1 MTIIIKY
8 ICSLIFI
15 LIPIILLTCELSINN
30 QSIDFKTVSLVTTN
44 LSGLYP
50 ASLCM
55 YYTLTDQKNMI
66 LEFIPFYFIT
76 ITSGT
81 YHLCDKINNESI
93 FCIYDIDTLRK
104 IDFSNSY
111 LCVSTVILYL
121 IKFEYITAQHKK
133 LKYVL
138 HLYSYVIINL
148 LCASDNYNIA
158 PIFYILFEFICF
170 VIIFYAQY
178 SNYYVLLNNYNTILY
193 LTIGIS
199 LELMAYLAYIC
210 IVYNNYGL
218 NNYWWIHSYFWHVPS
233 LMGAMFLFEALMM
246 NGVNKTFFVESYQ
259 IVTCSIQ
266 KMSYN
271 YISLNEFGIEMMD
284 KNVDEFE
291 DEINIDNVDDEKMIL
306 I

>member
-1 MTIIIKY
+1 MTITIEY
-8 ICSLIFI
+8 ICSIFF
-15 LIPIILLTCELSINN
+15 LLFPCMLLTTELFVNKEK
-30 QSIDFKTVSLVTTN
+30 IDYKTISLVTTN

-66 LEFIPFYFIT
+66 LEFFPFYFIT

-111 LCVSTVILYL
+111 LCVSAVILYL
-121 IKFEYITAQHKK
+121 IKFEYISAQPKK
-133 LKYVL
+133 LKYIL
-138 HLYSYVIINL
+138 NIFSFAIINL
-148 LCASDNYNIA
+148 LCSSDNYSA
-158 PIFYILFEFICF
+158 GPIFFILFEFICL
-170 VIIFYAQY
+170 VIIFHANYD
-178 SNYYVLLNNYNTILY
+178 NYYMLLDNNYTILY
-193 LTIGIS
+193 LMTGIG
-199 LELMAYLAYIC
+199 LEIMAYISYIC
-210 IVYNNYGL
+210 IVYNNYGM

-233 LMGAMFLFEALMM
+233 LTGAMFLFEALTMSSVK
-246 NGVNKTFFVESYQ
+246 NSFFIESYL

-266 KMSYN
+266 KISYN

-291 DEINIDNVDDEKMIL
+291 DIDEHVDDEKMIL

>member
-8 ICSLIFI
+8 IGSAIVLLFPI
-15 LIPIILLTCELSINN
+15 LLLTCELIVNIKN
-30 QSIDFKTVSLVTTN
+30 IDSKITSLVTTN

-50 ASLCM
+50 ASLCL

-81 YHLCDKINNESI
+81 YHLCDKINGESM
-93 FCIYDIDTLRK
+93 FCVYDIDTLRK

-111 LCVSTVILYL
+111 LCVSAVILYL
-121 IKFEYITAQHKK
+121 IKFEYISAQPKK
-133 LKYVL
+133 LKYIL
-138 HLYSYVIINL
+138 NIFSFAIINL
-148 LCASDNYNIA
+148 LCASDNYSSG
-158 PIFYILFEFICF
+158 PIFFILFEFICL
-170 VIIFYAQY
+170 VIIFHANYD
-178 SNYYVLLNNYNTILY
+178 NYYMLLDNNYTILY
-193 LTIGIS
+193 LMTGIG
-199 LELMAYLAYIC
+199 LEIMAYIAYIC

-233 LMGAMFLFEALMM
+233 LMGAMFLFEAATMSS
-246 NGVNKTFFVESYQ
+246 VKRSFFVESYQ
-259 IVTCSIQ
+259 IATCSIQ

-291 DEINIDNVDDEKMIL
+291 EDIDGHVDDEKMIL

>member
-8 ICSLIFI
+8 IGSAIVLLFPI
-15 LIPIILLTCELSINN
+15 LLLTCELIVNIKN
-30 QSIDFKTVSLVTTN
+30 IDSKITSLVTTN

-50 ASLCM
+50 ASLCL

-81 YHLCDKINNESI
+81 YHLCDKINGESM
-93 FCIYDIDTLRK
+93 FCVYDIDTLRK

-111 LCVSTVILYL
+111 LCVSAVILYL
-121 IKFEYITAQHKK
+121 IKFEYISAQPKK
-133 LKYVL
+133 LKYIL
-138 HLYSYVIINL
+138 NIFSFAIINL
-148 LCASDNYNIA
+148 LCASDNYSA
-158 PIFYILFEFICF
+158 GPIFFILFEFICL
-170 VIIFYAQY
+170 VIIFHANYD
-178 SNYYVLLNNYNTILY
+178 NYYMLLDNNYTILY
-193 LTIGIS
+193 LMTGIG
-199 LELMAYLAYIC
+199 LEIMAYLAYIC

-233 LMGAMFLFEALMM
+233 LMGAMFLFEAATMSS
-246 NGVNKTFFVESYQ
+246 VKRSFFVESYQ

-291 DEINIDNVDDEKMIL
+291 DIDEHVDDEKMIL

>member
-1 MTIIIKY
+1 MTTIIIKY
-8 ICSLIFI
+8 IISTITI
-15 LIPIILLTCELSINN
+15 LFPIILLTCELVLNN
-30 QSIDFKTVSLVTTN
+30 KKVDFKTASLVTTN

-81 YHLCDKINNESI
+81 YHLCDKINGESV

-111 LCVSTVILYL
+111 LCVSAVILYL
-121 IKFEYITAQHKK
+121 IKFEYISAQPKK
-133 LKYVL
+133 LKYIL
-138 HLYSYVIINL
+138 NIFSFAIINL
-148 LCASDNYNIA
+148 LCASDYSIG
-158 PIFYILFEFICF
+158 PIFFILFEFICL
-170 VIIFYAQY
+170 VIIFHANYD
-178 SNYYVLLNNYNTILY
+178 NYYMLLDNNYTILY
-193 LTIGIS
+193 LMTGIG
-199 LELMAYLAYIC
+199 LEIMAYIAYIC

-233 LMGAMFLFEALMM
+233 LTGSMFLYEALTM
-246 NGVNKTFFVESYQ
+246 NSVKNSFFVETYQ
-259 IVTCSIQ
+259 VATCSIQ

-284 KNVDEFE
+284 KNVDDFE
-291 DEINIDNVDDEKMIL
+291 DVETNVDDEKMIL

>member
-8 ICSLIFI
+8 IGSAIVLLFPI
-15 LIPIILLTCELSINN
+15 LLLTCELIVNIKN
-30 QSIDFKTVSLVTTN
+30 IDSKITSLVTTN

-50 ASLCM
+50 ASLCL

-81 YHLCDKINNESI
+81 YHLCDKINGESM
-93 FCIYDIDTLRK
+93 FCVYDIDTLRK

-111 LCVSTVILYL
+111 LCVSAVILYL
-121 IKFEYITAQHKK
+121 IKFEYISAQPKK
-133 LKYVL
+133 LKYIL
-138 HLYSYVIINL
+138 NIFSFAIINL
-148 LCASDNYNIA
+148 LCASDNYSSG
-158 PIFYILFEFICF
+158 PIFFILFEFICL
-170 VIIFYAQY
+170 VIIFHANYD
-178 SNYYVLLNNYNTILY
+178 NYYMLLDNNYTILY
-193 LTIGIS
+193 LMTGIG
-199 LELMAYLAYIC
+199 LEIMAYLAYIC

-233 LMGAMFLFEALMM
+233 LMGAMFLFEAATMSS
-246 NGVNKTFFVESYQ
+246 VKRSFFVESYQ

-291 DEINIDNVDDEKMIL
+291 DIDEHVDDEKMIL

>member
-8 ICSLIFI
+8 IGSAIVLLFPI
-15 LIPIILLTCELSINN
+15 LLLTCELIVNIKN
-30 QSIDFKTVSLVTTN
+30 IDSKITSLVTTN

-50 ASLCM
+50 ASLCL

-81 YHLCDKINNESI
+81 YHLCDKINGESM
-93 FCIYDIDTLRK
+93 FCVYDIDTLRK

-111 LCVSTVILYL
+111 LCVSAVILYL
-121 IKFEYITAQHKK
+121 IKFEYISAQPKK
-133 LKYVL
+133 LKYIL
-138 HLYSYVIINL
+138 NIFSFAIINL
-148 LCASDNYNIA
+148 LCASDNYSSG
-158 PIFYILFEFICF
+158 PIFFILFEFICL
-170 VIIFYAQY
+170 VIIFHANYD
-178 SNYYVLLNNYNTILY
+178 NYYMLLDNNYTILY
-193 LTIGIS
+193 LMTGIG
-199 LELMAYLAYIC
+199 LEIMAYIAYIC

-233 LMGAMFLFEALMM
+233 LMGAMFLFEAATMSS
-246 NGVNKTFFVESYQ
+246 VKRSFFVESYQ

-284 KNVDEFE
+284 KHVDEFE
-291 DEINIDNVDDEKMIL
+291 DIDEHVDDE
-306 I
+306 

>member
-1 MTIIIKY
+1 MIVNIK
-8 ICSLIFI
+8 
-15 LIPIILLTCELSINN
+15 N
-30 QSIDFKTVSLVTTN
+30 IDSKITSLVTTN
-44 LSGLYP
+44 LSGLSP
-50 ASLCM
+50 ASLCL

-81 YHLCDKINNESI
+81 YHLCDKINGESM
-93 FCIYDIDTLRK
+93 FCVYDIDTLRK

-111 LCVSTVILYL
+111 LCVSAVILYL
-121 IKFEYITAQHKK
+121 IKFEYISAQPKK
-133 LKYVL
+133 LKYIL
-138 HLYSYVIINL
+138 NIFSFAIINL
-148 LCASDNYNIA
+148 LCASDNYSSG
-158 PIFYILFEFICF
+158 PIFFILFEFICL
-170 VIIFYAQY
+170 VIIFHANYD
-178 SNYYVLLNNYNTILY
+178 NYYMLLDNNYTILY
-193 LTIGIS
+193 LMTGIG
-199 LELMAYLAYIC
+199 LEIMAYLAYIC

-233 LMGAMFLFEALMM
+233 LMGAMFLFEAATMSS
-246 NGVNKTFFVESYQ
+246 VKRSFFVESYQ

-291 DEINIDNVDDEKMIL
+291 DTDEHVDDEKMIL

>member
-8 ICSLIFI
+8 IGSAIVLLFPI
-15 LIPIILLTCELSINN
+15 LLLTCELIVNIKN
-30 QSIDFKTVSLVTTN
+30 IDSKITSLVTTN

-50 ASLCM
+50 ASLCL

-81 YHLCDKINNESI
+81 YHLCDKINGESM
-93 FCIYDIDTLRK
+93 FCVYDIDTLRK

-111 LCVSTVILYL
+111 LCVSAVILYL
-121 IKFEYITAQHKK
+121 IKFEYISAQPKK
-133 LKYVL
+133 LKYIL
-138 HLYSYVIINL
+138 NIFSFAIINL
-148 LCASDNYNIA
+148 LCASDNYSSG
-158 PIFYILFEFICF
+158 PIFFILFEFICL
-170 VIIFYAQY
+170 VIIFHANYD
-178 SNYYVLLNNYNTILY
+178 NYYMLLDNNYTILY
-193 LTIGIS
+193 LMTGIG
-199 LELMAYLAYIC
+199 LEIMAYIAYIC

-233 LMGAMFLFEALMM
+233 LMGAMFLFEAATMSS
-246 NGVNKTFFVESYQ
+246 VKRSFFVESYQ
-259 IVTCSIQ
+259 IATCSIQ

-291 DEINIDNVDDEKMIL
+291 QDIDGHVDDEKMIL

>member
-1 MTIIIKY
+1 M
-8 ICSLIFI
+8 
-15 LIPIILLTCELSINN
+15 LLTTELFVNKEK
-30 QSIDFKTVSLVTTN
+30 IDYKTISLVTTN

-66 LEFIPFYFIT
+66 LEFFPFYFIT

-111 LCVSTVILYL
+111 LCVSAVILYL
-121 IKFEYITAQHKK
+121 IKFEYISAQPKK
-133 LKYVL
+133 LKYIL
-138 HLYSYVIINL
+138 NIFSFAIINL
-148 LCASDNYNIA
+148 LCSSDNYSA
-158 PIFYILFEFICF
+158 GPIFFILFEFICL
-170 VIIFYAQY
+170 VIIFHANYD
-178 SNYYVLLNNYNTILY
+178 NYYMLLDNNYTILY
-193 LTIGIS
+193 LITGIG
-199 LELMAYLAYIC
+199 LEIMAYISYIC
-210 IVYNNYGL
+210 IVYNNYGM

-233 LMGAMFLFEALMM
+233 LTGAMFLFEALTMS
-246 NGVNKTFFVESYQ
+246 GVKNSFFIESYL

-291 DEINIDNVDDEKMIL
+291 DVEANVDDEKMIL

>member
-8 ICSLIFI
+8 IGSAIVLLFPI
-15 LIPIILLTCELSINN
+15 LLLTCELIVNIKN
-30 QSIDFKTVSLVTTN
+30 IDSKITSLVTTN

-50 ASLCM
+50 ASLCL

-81 YHLCDKINNESI
+81 YHLCDKINGESM
-93 FCIYDIDTLRK
+93 FCVYDIDTLRK

-111 LCVSTVILYL
+111 LCVSAVILYL
-121 IKFEYITAQHKK
+121 IKFEYISAQPKK
-133 LKYVL
+133 LKYIL
-138 HLYSYVIINL
+138 NIFSFAIINL
-148 LCASDNYNIA
+148 LCASDNYSSG
-158 PIFYILFEFICF
+158 PIFFILFEFICL
-170 VIIFYAQY
+170 VIIFHANYD
-178 SNYYVLLNNYNTILY
+178 NYYMLLDNNYTILY
-193 LTIGIS
+193 LMTGIG
-199 LELMAYLAYIC
+199 LEIMAYLAYIC

-233 LMGAMFLFEALMM
+233 LMGAMFLFEAATMSS
-246 NGVNKTFFVESYQ
+246 VKRSFFVESYQ

-291 DEINIDNVDDEKMIL
+291 DIDGHVDDEKMIL

>member
-8 ICSLIFI
+8 IGSAIVLLFPI
-15 LIPIILLTCELSINN
+15 LLLTCELIVNIKN
-30 QSIDFKTVSLVTTN
+30 IDSKITSLVTTN

-50 ASLCM
+50 ASLCL

-81 YHLCDKINNESI
+81 YHLCDKINGESM
-93 FCIYDIDTLRK
+93 FCVYDIDTLRK

-111 LCVSTVILYL
+111 LCVSAVILYL
-121 IKFEYITAQHKK
+121 IKFEYISAQPKK
-133 LKYVL
+133 LKYIL
-138 HLYSYVIINL
+138 NIFSFAIINL
-148 LCASDNYNIA
+148 LCASDNYSSG
-158 PIFYILFEFICF
+158 PIFFILFEFICL
-170 VIIFYAQY
+170 VIIFHANYD
-178 SNYYVLLNNYNTILY
+178 NYYMLLDNNYTILY
-193 LTIGIS
+193 LMTGIG
-199 LELMAYLAYIC
+199 LEIMAYLAYIC

-233 LMGAMFLFEALMM
+233 LMGAMFLFEAATMSS
-246 NGVNKTFFVESYQ
+246 VKRSFVVESYQ

-291 DEINIDNVDDEKMIL
+291 DTDEHVDDEKMIL

>member
-8 ICSLIFI
+8 IGSAIVLLFPI
-15 LIPIILLTCELSINN
+15 LLLTCELIVNIKN
-30 QSIDFKTVSLVTTN
+30 IDSKITSLVTTN

-50 ASLCM
+50 ASLCI
-55 YYTLTDQKNMI
+55 YYTLSDQKNMI

-81 YHLCDKINNESI
+81 YHLCDKINGESI
-93 FCIYDIDTLRK
+93 FCIYDIETLRK

-148 LCASDNYNIA
+148 LCASNNYNIG
-158 PIFYILFEFICF
+158 PIFFILFEFICF
-170 VIIFYAQY
+170 VIIFHANYD
-178 SNYYVLLNNYNTILY
+178 NYYMLLDNNYTILY
-193 LTIGIS
+193 LITGIG
-199 LELMAYLAYIC
+199 LEIMAYLAYIC

-233 LMGAMFLFEALMM
+233 LMGAMFLFEAATMSS
-246 NGVNKTFFVESYQ
+246 VKRCFFVESYQ

-291 DEINIDNVDDEKMIL
+291 DIDGHVDDEKMIL

>member
-1 MTIIIKY
+1 LIVNIK
-8 ICSLIFI
+8 
-15 LIPIILLTCELSINN
+15 N
-30 QSIDFKTVSLVTTN
+30 IDSKITSLVTTN

-50 ASLCM
+50 ASLCL

-81 YHLCDKINNESI
+81 YHLCDKINGESM
-93 FCIYDIDTLRK
+93 FCVYDIDTLRK

-111 LCVSTVILYL
+111 LCVSAVILYL
-121 IKFEYITAQHKK
+121 IKFEYISAQPKK
-133 LKYVL
+133 LKYIL
-138 HLYSYVIINL
+138 NIFSFAIINL
-148 LCASDNYNIA
+148 LCASDNYSSG
-158 PIFYILFEFICF
+158 PIFFILFEFICL
-170 VIIFYAQY
+170 VIIFHANYD
-178 SNYYVLLNNYNTILY
+178 NYYMLLDNNYTILY
-193 LTIGIS
+193 LMTGIG
-199 LELMAYLAYIC
+199 LEIMAYLAYIC

-233 LMGAMFLFEALMM
+233 LMGAMFLFEAATMSS
-246 NGVNKTFFVESYQ
+246 VKRSFFVESYQ

-291 DEINIDNVDDEKMIL
+291 DIDEHVDDEKMIL

>member
-8 ICSLIFI
+8 IGSAIVLLFPI
-15 LIPIILLTCELSINN
+15 LLLTCELIVNIKN
-30 QSIDFKTVSLVTTN
+30 IDSKITSLVTTN

-50 ASLCM
+50 ASLCL

-81 YHLCDKINNESI
+81 YHLCDKINGESM
-93 FCIYDIDTLRK
+93 FCVYDIDTLRK

-111 LCVSTVILYL
+111 LCVSAVILYL
-121 IKFEYITAQHKK
+121 IKFEYLSAQPKK
-133 LKYVL
+133 LKYIL
-138 HLYSYVIINL
+138 NIFSFAIINL
-148 LCASDNYNIA
+148 LCASDNYSSG
-158 PIFYILFEFICF
+158 PIFFILFEFICL
-170 VIIFYAQY
+170 VIIFHANYD
-178 SNYYVLLNNYNTILY
+178 NYYMLLDNNYTILY
-193 LTIGIS
+193 LMTGIG
-199 LELMAYLAYIC
+199 LEIMAYLAYIC

-233 LMGAMFLFEALMM
+233 LMGAMFLFEAATMSS
-246 NGVNKTFFVESYQ
+246 VKRSFFVESYQ

-291 DEINIDNVDDEKMIL
+291 DIDGHVDDEKMIL

>member
-8 ICSLIFI
+8 IGSAIVLLFPI
-15 LIPIILLTCELSINN
+15 LLLTCELIVNIKN
-30 QSIDFKTVSLVTTN
+30 IDSKITSLVTTN

-50 ASLCM
+50 ASLCL

-81 YHLCDKINNESI
+81 YHLCDKINGESM
-93 FCIYDIDTLRK
+93 FCVYDIDTLRK

-111 LCVSTVILYL
+111 LCVSAVILYL
-121 IKFEYITAQHKK
+121 IKFEYISAQPKK
-133 LKYVL
+133 LKYIL
-138 HLYSYVIINL
+138 NIFSFAIINL
-148 LCASDNYNIA
+148 LCASDNYSSG
-158 PIFYILFEFICF
+158 PIFFILFEFICL
-170 VIIFYAQY
+170 VIIFHANYD
-178 SNYYVLLNNYNTILY
+178 NYYMLLDNNYTILY
-193 LTIGIS
+193 LMTGIG
-199 LELMAYLAYIC
+199 LEIMAYLAYIC

-233 LMGAMFLFEALMM
+233 LMGAMFLFEAATMSS
-246 NGVNKTFFVESYQ
+246 VKRSFFVESYQ

-291 DEINIDNVDDEKMIL
+291 DTDEHVDDEKMIL

>member
-8 ICSLIFI
+8 IGSAIVLLFPI
-15 LIPIILLTCELSINN
+15 LLLTCELIVNIKN
-30 QSIDFKTVSLVTTN
+30 IDSKITSLVTTN

-50 ASLCM
+50 ASLCL

-81 YHLCDKINNESI
+81 YHLCDKINGESM
-93 FCIYDIDTLRK
+93 FCVYDIDTLRK

-111 LCVSTVILYL
+111 LCVSAVILYL
-121 IKFEYITAQHKK
+121 IKFEYISAQPKK
-133 LKYVL
+133 LKYIL
-138 HLYSYVIINL
+138 NIFSFAIINL
-148 LCASDNYNIA
+148 LCASDNYSSG
-158 PIFYILFEFICF
+158 PIFFILFEFICL
-170 VIIFYAQY
+170 VIIFHANYD
-178 SNYYVLLNNYNTILY
+178 NYYMLLDNNYTILY
-193 LTIGIS
+193 LMTGIG
-199 LELMAYLAYIC
+199 LEIMAYIAYIC

-233 LMGAMFLFEALMM
+233 LMGAMFLFEAATMSS
-246 NGVNKTFFVESYQ
+246 VKRSFFVESYQ

-291 DEINIDNVDDEKMIL
+291 DTDEHVDDEKMIL